1 MNSETH
7 IKRPMNCFMVWS
19 REKRYNILKEHPGIN
34 NAEVS
39 KALGAAWRKLSEED
53 KEPYVE
59 EARRLNEQHK
69 VENPGYKYQ
78 PKRRKPCKRNKRRA
92 EKKAIASTAASFTKF
107 ETSGTTGG
115 KIHFPFKGFP
125 DPGIPQLEKMQGRPL
140 IWFPSNHGPQC
151 FSGSFQPSS
160 LRLCSCPFLPTLSCR
175 NSNLVMAP
183 GLTNAV
189 HPFNNFWSAPF
200 FMSYSFDEK
209 SLLESQVESRF
220 FHNFKWSCSSQYSGT
235 VASHKTYRSLIAQY
249 GK

>member
-1 MNSETH
+1 
-7 IKRPMNCFMVWS
+7 MNCFMLWS

-78 PKRRKPCKRNKRRA
+78 PKRRKRSKRRA
-92 EKKAIASTAASFTKF
+92 EKKVIASIASSFTKF
-107 ETSGTTGG
+107 ETRGTTGG
-115 KIHFPFKGFP
+115 KIHFPFKAFP
-125 DPGIPQLEKMQGRPL
+125 EPAIPQLEKIQGRPL
-140 IWFPSNHGPQC
+140 IWFPSNHGSQC

-160 LRLCSCPFLPTLSCR
+160 LRLCSCQFFPTLPCR
-175 NSNLVMAP
+175 SPNLVLAP

-189 HPFNNFWSAPF
+189 HPFNNFWSIPS
-200 FMSYSFDEK
+200 FMPYCFEEK
-209 SLLESQVESRF
+209 SLLHRQMKSRF
-220 FHNFKWSCSSQYSGT
+220 FYNFK
-235 VASHKTYRSLIAQY
+235 
-249 GK
+249 